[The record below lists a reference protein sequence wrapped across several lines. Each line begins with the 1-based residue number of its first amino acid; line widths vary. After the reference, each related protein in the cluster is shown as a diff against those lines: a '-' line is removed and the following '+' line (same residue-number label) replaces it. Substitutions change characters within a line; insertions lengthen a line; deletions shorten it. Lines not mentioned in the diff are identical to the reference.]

1 MNDTQLQRDVLNE
14 LEWEPSVHAAEIGVA
29 VKEGIVTLS
38 GTVGTYAE
46 KLAAEKAAKR
56 VRGVKAVAE
65 DIAVKVPT
73 GLERSDS
80 DIASAAVVAL
90 GWDVEVPHEKL
101 KVKVEDGRVTLEGE
115 VDWAFQRDAATRAVR
130 YLTGVRGVTNL
141 VTIKPR
147 VETWALKRRIAD
159 AFKRN
164 AELDAKRIQ
173 IDAIGGRVALY
184 GHVHSWQEHDEAT
197 QVAWSAPGVVIVENH
212 IAVTP

>member
-73 GLERSDS
+73 GLERTDTE
-80 DIASAAVVAL
+80 IASAAVVAL
-90 GWDVEVPHEKL
+90 GWDVEVPHEK
-101 KVKVEDGRVTLEGE
+101 VKVEVENGWVTLEGE
-115 VDWAFQRDAATRAVR
+115 VDWAFQRDAATRSVR

-141 VTIKPR
+141 ITIKPR

-164 AELDAKRIQ
+164 AELDANRIQ
-173 IDAIGGRVALY
+173 VDAIGGRVALY
-184 GHVHSWQEHDEAT
+184 GHVHSWQERDEAT

>member
-29 VKEGIVTLS
+29 VKESIVTLS

-65 DIAVKVPT
+65 DIAVKVAT
-73 GLERSDS
+73 GLERTDT
-80 DIASAAVVAL
+80 DIAYAAVGAL
-90 GWDVEVPHEKL
+90 GWDVEVPHEKV
-101 KVKVEDGRVTLEGE
+101 KVKVEDGWVTLEGE
-115 VDWAFQRDAATRAVR
+115 VDWAFQRDAATRVVR
-130 YLTGVRGVTNL
+130 YLMGVRGVTNL
-141 VTIKPR
+141 ITIKPR

-173 IDAIGGRVALY
+173 VDAVGGRVSLY
-184 GHVHSWQEHDEAT
+184 GNVHSWQEHDVAT
-197 QVAWSAPGVVIVENH
+197 QVAWSAPGVVMVENH
-212 IAVTP
+212 LAVSP